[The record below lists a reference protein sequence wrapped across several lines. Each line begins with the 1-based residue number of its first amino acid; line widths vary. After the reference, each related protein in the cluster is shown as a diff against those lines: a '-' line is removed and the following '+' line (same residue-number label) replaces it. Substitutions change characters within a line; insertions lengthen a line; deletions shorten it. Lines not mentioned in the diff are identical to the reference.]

1 MHNMTDTLIMLRD
14 VTKDYGKHRIID
26 HIDLDIKKGQSI
38 ALLGHNGSGK
48 STLLKMIG
56 GLTRISSGEVRYSSD
71 LKFNYIPEHFPKMHL
86 TVKQYIKHMG
96 LIEGL
101 SSKAIKEKSQEFFK
115 AFFMESMIDTPM
127 KHLSK
132 GTLQKVGVIQAIMSK
147 PDVLLLDEP
156 LSGQD
161 VESQNVFIRYIHQLH
176 KQGVTII
183 MSCHERFLIQKISNM
198 AYEIKDKQ
206 LNPVELIEAY
216 KGEYDILIFAVP
228 AKSIK
233 ISTEIEGII
242 DKIDRNNDKLKI
254 VVQRNKS
261 NRVIAKMIEEG
272 YLLRGMYSE

>member
-1 MHNMTDTLIMLRD
+1 
-14 VTKDYGKHRIID
+14 
-26 HIDLDIKKGQSI
+26 
-38 ALLGHNGSGK
+38 
-48 STLLKMIG
+48 
-56 GLTRISSGEVRYSSD
+56 
-71 LKFNYIPEHFPKMHL
+71 
-86 TVKQYIKHMG
+86 
-96 LIEGL
+96 
-101 SSKAIKEKSQEFFK
+101 
-115 AFFMESMIDTPM
+115 
-127 KHLSK
+127 
-132 GTLQKVGVIQAIMSK
+132 
-147 PDVLLLDEP
+147 
-156 LSGQD
+156 
-161 VESQNVFIRYIHQLH
+161 
-176 KQGVTII
+176 
-183 MSCHERFLIQKISNM
+183 M